1 MKLQFENKKPN
12 TQTVQFRI
20 DPDTKKKMNALK
32 KYYNV
37 RTGELIKEMIN
48 ESYREISK

>member
-1 MKLQFENKKPN
+1 MKLNFPNKKPN
-12 TQTVQFRI
+12 TQTIQFRI
-20 DPDTKKKMNALK
+20 DPDTKKKMNHLK

-48 ESYREISK
+48 ESYRGITQ